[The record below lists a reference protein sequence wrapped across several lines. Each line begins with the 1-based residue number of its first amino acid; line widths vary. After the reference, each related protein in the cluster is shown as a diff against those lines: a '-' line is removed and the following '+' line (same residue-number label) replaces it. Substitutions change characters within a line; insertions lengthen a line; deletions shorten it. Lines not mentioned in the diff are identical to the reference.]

1 MLWRKIRYIQGMHQ
15 YHPIQKKVFFLEFFY
30 FELTD
35 RRICFAF
42 RFDII
47 SKAVN
52 DCSAISIEVILRN

>member
-1 MLWRKIRYIQGMHQ
+1 MEKNSIYSRHAPIPSYSKKKKIF
-15 YHPIQKKVFFLEFFY
+15 FFLIFY
-30 FELTD
+30 FKLTE